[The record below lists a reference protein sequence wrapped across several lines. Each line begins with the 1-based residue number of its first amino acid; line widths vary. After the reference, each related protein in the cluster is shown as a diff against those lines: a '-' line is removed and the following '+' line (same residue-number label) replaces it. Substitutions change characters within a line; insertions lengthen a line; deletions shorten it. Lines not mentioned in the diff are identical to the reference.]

1 MILRSSIAFGAAA
14 LLACGV
20 GLAAQSPSAPVFR
33 VGTEL
38 VVVDLVATDRSGRFV
53 DDLQAADF
61 RILEDGKPQRVEFVT
76 LVRQGTVAAPGAA
89 GALDPG
95 RTTEGSLPSGRP
107 DGLDEAPARVAV
119 VVDLVST
126 PADAIPRVRD
136 AILAMVDEE
145 LPERAETMLATLWH
159 GVNVVQPFTADRA
172 AFTAAVRALPAPAGA
187 ALGSTEVIRRSEQI
201 CDAGGLVPGFL
212 QQLITMGREVIADN
226 EKQLAASSDALA
238 ALARSMASM
247 PGRKHVVFYSS
258 GYVLNPVGHVIELVS
273 AAFEACGGDPDYARR
288 QAGQDLAAAGS
299 FDPTVLETMLDRAN
313 RSQVSIYTV
322 DPRGLVVT
330 SAQAYQSVSARGTRG
345 GRSQRLLALEAT
357 LPQEYLRTVAADTGG
372 RSFLNSNDLTQGLRR
387 AWRDASEYYLIG
399 YVPSSGRK
407 PGRFHRIDVKVGRAD
422 LDVRHRRGYYAMT
435 DKDVATSDVQQ
446 ALGRP
451 DLFERAGLE
460 ADVSVEGRRLRV
472 TAFLPPSALRFTEEG
487 DVHVASATVHAV
499 LRDDAGRVV
508 NGRPL
513 FGQDVGIK
521 VNVGQ
526 LERLLASDNIEIPV
540 DVDAPGPGTYRLTVV
555 ARDSGGWI
563 GAQTIALTVGR

>member
-1 MILRSSIAFGAAA
+1 MSRRSSIASAVVALTTCAAS
-14 LLACGV
+14 LG
-20 GLAAQSPSAPVFR
+20 AQSSGGRVFR
-33 VGTEL
+33 VTTEF
-38 VVVDLVATDRSGRFV
+38 VVVDVVATDRSGRFV
-53 DDLQAADF
+53 DDLQAGDF
-61 RILEDGKPQRVEFVT
+61 QILEDGKPQRVEFVT
-76 LVRQGTVAAPGAA
+76 LVRQGAVADAGAA
-89 GALDPG
+89 GALDQA
-95 RTTEGSLPSGRP
+95 RTTDWTSSSGRGG
-107 DGLDEAPARVAV
+107 GLDEAPARVAV

-145 LPERAETMLATLWH
+145 LPERAEAMLATLWH

-187 ALGSTEVIRRSEQI
+187 ALGITEVIRRSEQM

-258 GYVLNPVGHVIELVS
+258 GYVLNPVGHVIELVA
-273 AAFEACGGDPDYARR
+273 AAFEGCGGDPDYARR

-299 FDPTVLETMLDRAN
+299 FDSTVLETMLDRAN

-387 AWRDASEYYLIG
+387 AWRDASKYYLIG
-399 YVPSSGRK
+399 YVPPSGRK

-435 DKDVATSDVQQ
+435 DRDVVTSDVQQ

-451 DLFERAGLE
+451 ELFEGAGLE
-460 ADVSVEGRRLRV
+460 VEAAVEGRRLRV
-472 TAFLPPSALRFTEEG
+472 TAFLPPRALRFTEAG
-487 DVHVASATVHAV
+487 DVRVADATVHAV
-499 LRDDAGRVV
+499 LRDDTGRLV

-513 FGQDVGIK
+513 FGRDVGLK
-521 VNVGQ
+521 LNALQ
-526 LERLLASDNIEIPV
+526 LERLLESDNVEIPV
-540 DVDAPGPGTYRLTVV
+540 DVDAPPAGTYRLTVV

-563 GAQTIALTVGR
+563 AAQTIELTTGP